1 MGFEPTVST
10 LGRSHV
16 TTTPS
21 PQRYGC
27 ADALAP
33 ISIVNDRSKVNPA
46 VVPPTGLEPARLLG
60 TGPQPAAYTI
70 PPRGLAAT
78 LTSRQKHYRV
88 YPVGVVFVNSSGAGG
103 VAKITEQC

>member
-21 PQRYGC
+21 PPIKRVHHQVYLI
-27 ADALAP
+27 ADQK
-33 ISIVNDRSKVNPA
+33 STR
-46 VVPPTGLEPARLLG
+46 VPPTGLEPARPKG

-70 PPRGLAAT
+70 PPRGLIAPVWHSARRNIQYIVSACSLSIALACLEASAA
-78 LTSRQKHYRV
+78 LMK
-88 YPVGVVFVNSSGAGG
+88 N
-103 VAKITEQC
+103 